1 MKQIGKINLS
11 FSQYTDSAFG
21 DKAGAIYDGMNNS
34 TLFTNPVPTM
44 EVVNTSRLAYL
55 AALEKA
61 SSRSRNDIVVKNFL
75 RQALTDLLVELGH
88 YVTLTAKGNLGML
101 TESRF
106 NLRKNR
112 EPKPELQQP
121 KNLQLVNGINP
132 GMLIMSVDAVRGA
145 RSYSF
150 EYTADPIGPDS
161 VWVKIAGTTRKCT
174 ISNLQSGQKI
184 WARVA
189 AVGVRNQFTYSEI
202 QGRTIQ

>member
-1 MKQIGKINLS
+1 MKQIPKINLS
-11 FSQYTDSAFG
+11 FSQYTDAAFG
-21 DKAGAIYDGMNNS
+21 DKAGAVYDGMNNS
-34 TLFTNPVPTM
+34 TVFTNPVPTM
-44 EVVNTSRLAYL
+44 EVLNTARLAYL

-61 SSRSRNDIVVKNFL
+61 SSRSRNDIVAKNDL

-88 YVTLTAKGNLGML
+88 YVTLTAKGNLAML

>member
-1 MKQIGKINLS
+1 MKQVAKINLS
-11 FSQYTDSAFG
+11 FGQYTDAAFG
-21 DKAGAIYDGMNNS
+21 EKAGAIYDGMNNS
-34 TLFTNPVPTM
+34 TQFPNPVPTL
-44 EVVNTSRLAYL
+44 EAVNAARGAYL
-55 AALEKA
+55 MALDKA
-61 SSRSRNDIVVKNFL
+61 SSRSKNDVVVKNAL
-75 RQALTDLLVELGH
+75 RQSLTDLLVELGH
-88 YVTLTAKGNLGML
+88 YVTLTAKGDLTML

-132 GMLIMSVDAVRGA
+132 GVLIMSVDAVRGA

-150 EYTADPIGPDS
+150 EYTPDPLGPDS

-174 ISNLQSGQKI
+174 INNLQSGQKI